1 MRRVHIIGMGKANVR
16 LRLAQ
21 GTRLKT
27 LLGERTVTELYI
39 GLNEPGKFVQALG
52 GCDARP
58 SVGGRD

>member
-1 MRRVHIIGMGKANVR
+1 MGKANVR